1 VIRPLASDGL
11 DRCEERIDLVRA
23 VDDLDHERQILGE
36 AQDLGRVQM
45 ARMAEAHRDGRAGKA
60 HLARFQHDRL
70 VERLTASLVVLADED
85 AEQRRVACE
94 RDGQTHFMTLMESA
108 SIWPSQTARRQ
119 STTEPTT
126 LPPACSHS
134 PSLARL
140 RVAG

>member
-1 VIRPLASDGL
+1 VIRPLANDGL

-45 ARMAEAHRDGRAGKA
+45 ARMAEAHRSAQDGRAGKA

-70 VERLTASLVVLADED
+70 VEWLTASLVVLADED

-119 STTEPTT
+119 STT
-126 LPPACSHS
+126 AHDI
-134 PSLARL
+134 A
-140 RVAG
+140 AGL